1 MPERRGGVLGCLPG
15 RSLGSMLE
23 TWFKCRWHRFEMG
36 NPDWPEHDIC
46 VGMRL
51 HAFMRVY
58 MSVYEWMNMCV
69 CVDAMK
75 FVQVCM
81 KMCALFS

>member
-1 MPERRGGVLGCLPG
+1 MPERSGGVLGCLPG